1 MTAKEYLLRYRD
13 AYEEAQDTLNRIT
26 ALRLKYS
33 APSAIEYSDMP
44 RARNTEHDMSDYVA
58 KVEELTRDMID
69 KYNKCLGI
77 EVDIYQR
84 IWSMKEWDER
94 EVLRLR
100 YIDDLKWEEI
110 AERISRNLR
119 SVFRIHGRAL
129 QHFPVPSEKCH

>member
-1 MTAKEYLLRYRD
+1 MTAKEYLLRYKD

-58 KVEELTRDMID
+58 RVEELTRDMIE
-69 KYNKCLGI
+69 KYNRCLGI

-110 AERISRNLR
+110 AERIKTGKRN
-119 SVFRIHGRAL
+119 VHFIHGRAL
-129 QHFPVPSEKCH
+129 RNFPLP